1 MCLFAFWGDATE
13 ASKRLAKKK
22 QNFRFLET
30 RLTAII
36 STRSLRVAEY
46 FAESLKVTLK
56 VIRNDTLE

>member
-13 ASKRLAKKK
+13 ASKRLAKK
-22 QNFRFLET
+22 QNFRFSET